1 VRILHVIPHYYP
13 AVRYGGPIRSVHGLA
28 AATGALG
35 HEVHVYTTN
44 VDGPGVSDVP
54 TGAPVER
61 DGVSVWYFPAGFGR
75 KVFRSPAMDRM
86 LDQAVRNFDIV
97 HIHYVWVWPTV
108 AAARAARR
116 HRVPYVLSPRGMLV
130 EDLIRRKSQI
140 AKRTW
145 LMLFDRRNVEA
156 AAAVHVTAESEAAE
170 LRALGLKP
178 RRIEVIPNGID
189 MPGNTGIAAGAP
201 ASATSQVG
209 SAPYVL
215 FLGRISWKKG
225 LDRLISAIAVVEG
238 VDLVI
243 AGYDENNYQAS
254 AERLVAQAG
263 LRARVRFIGPV
274 DGDAK
279 WALIRAASCLVLPS
293 YNENFGMAVIEGMAA
308 GCPVVVTEEVGLAGM
323 VAKTGCGLVAYGG
336 AAELAAA
343 LASVLSDGDR
353 RRAMGEAGLR
363 TVREHF
369 GWPGIARA
377 MEQLYVSC
385 AGSRTAKAA
394 RGGMMSVPSDTALP

>member
-54 TGAPVER
+54 TGAPVKR

-75 KVFRSPAMDRM
+75 KVFRSPAMDRK
-86 LDQAVRNFDIV
+86 LDQAVPNFDIV
-97 HIHYVWVWPTV
+97 HIHYIWVWPTV
-108 AAARAARR
+108 AAATAARR

-130 EDLIRRKSQI
+130 ADLIRRKSQL

-178 RRIEVIPNGID
+178 RRIKVIPNGID
-189 MPGNTGIAAGAP
+189 TPGNTGLAAGAP
-201 ASATSQVG
+201 ASASSQVG

-254 AERLVAQAG
+254 AERLAAQAG
-263 LRARVRFIGPV
+263 VRARVRFIGPV

-308 GCPVVVTEEVGLAGM
+308 GCPVVVTEEVGLADVVRESGS
-323 VAKTGCGLVAYGG
+323 GLVASGRPGDLAKAIASVVRSPESRREMG
-336 AAELAAA
+336 AAG
-343 LASVLSDGDR
+343 V
-353 RRAMGEAGLR
+353 R
-363 TVREHF
+363 TTRERF
-369 GWPGIARA
+369 GWPAIARQVQA
-377 MEQLYVSC
+377 LYFSC
-385 AGSRTAKAA
+385 L
-394 RGGMMSVPSDTALP
+394 PLALRVGRHHR